1 MKRAL
6 AAAAACLV
14 IDLAYL
20 VGWDA
25 WNSDRNWF
33 RPAVGLA

>member
-1 MKRAL
+1 MMRRALLTVVVL
-6 AAAAACLV
+6 AAADTL
-14 IDLAYL
+14 YL

-33 RPAVGLA
+33 RQAVGQ